1 MHLTFSRRR
10 ALIHRP
16 QYGLSIVEL
25 LVGITIGLFVLAGA
39 TALVSGQLSDNRRLL
54 LETQIH
60 QDLRAASDIIS
71 RDLRRAGYFYSAVNS
86 VWPKSA
92 AFGGTVVENAYQVV
106 SVTAGSGGRSE
117 LNYAISSAKSDAAEN
132 NAVDSDEQFGF
143 AWDSAA
149 GTIVMKVGNAGWQ
162 ALTDSNVVNI
172 IDMSL
177 TPTEHL
183 ILVPCVKPCP
193 GGPSDT
199 SCWPR
204 QKVRHIAVLVTGRA
218 VHDASVVRS
227 VQTGVRVRND
237 SVTGACP
244 V

>member
-1 MHLTFSRRR
+1 MRLTSSLLRI
-10 ALIHRP
+10 LVHRP

-54 LETQIH
+54 LETQIN

-71 RDLRRAGYFYSAVNS
+71 RDLRRAGYGVTAANS
-86 VWPKSA
+86 VWPNSA
-92 AFGGTVVENAYQVV
+92 AFGGTAVENAYQVV
-106 SVTAGSGGRSE
+106 SITPGSGGRSE
-117 LNYAISSAKSDAAEN
+117 LNYAISSAQDDLAEN
-132 NAVDSDEQFGF
+132 NVVDSDEQFGL

-172 IDMSL
+172 TNVSL

-199 SCWPR
+199 ICWPR

-227 VQTGVRVRND
+227 VKTGVRVRND
-237 SVTGACP
+237 SLTGACP